1 MIETDDDLNHSLL
14 TQSVTRDG
22 KTVCIEIYEDGEGGW
37 LLEVV
42 DEYGNSNCWES
53 SFATDQEALDEALK
67 TIDEEGIESLIGL
80 PAELQKGMFDTQLSE
95 AELDELDDFLA
106 GEAIQDTSMDVAT
119 LDGFLTAIA
128 IGPRFVSP
136 SEWLPWVW
144 DMDDG
149 EAEAQFNNEA
159 QASRIISF
167 IMRHYNA
174 VTHAFSTDATSF
186 EPIFWRG
193 DQWGAA
199 EWSEGFIM
207 GFRFNDDAWSQ
218 LAIKHPTWFAPFLRL
233 GNEDVAEIDMT
244 NGKAEN
250 LVNEIEPSLLK
261 IHAYWQENSEFQ
273 TAGQASDDL
282 STSSRREFE
291 QVLVGG
297 PKVGRNEPCP
307 CGSGLKY
314 KKCCGA
320 NGKLSAPTVH

>member
-1 MIETDDDLNHSLL
+1 MIETDDDLNHSPLA
-14 TQSVTRDG
+14 QSVTRNG
-22 KTVCIEIYEDGEGGW
+22 KTVRIEIYEDREGGW

-42 DEYGNSNCWES
+42 DEYGNSNVWES
-53 SFATDQEALDEALK
+53 SFASDREALNEALK
-67 TIDEEGIESLIGL
+67 TIDEEGIESLIGS
-80 PAELQKGMFDTQLSE
+80 PAELQKGMFDKQLSE

-106 GEAIQDTSMDVAT
+106 DEAMQNTSMDVAT

-128 IGPRFVSP
+128 IGPRLVSP

-144 DMDDG
+144 DMDEG
-149 EAEAQFNNEA
+149 EAEAQFKSEG
-159 QASRIISF
+159 QANRIISL

-174 VTHAFSTDATSF
+174 VMHAFNTDASSF

-199 EWSEGFIM
+199 EWSEGFIN
-207 GFRFNDDAWSQ
+207 GFQFNDDAWSQ

-244 NGKAEN
+244 SGEAEK
-250 LVNEIEPSLLK
+250 LINEIEPSLLK
-261 IHAYWQENSEFQ
+261 IHAYWQENQE
-273 TAGQASDDL
+273 TVTGQAKDDL
-282 STSSRREFE
+282 STVGRREFE
-291 QVLVGG
+291 QVRAGG
-297 PKVGRNEPCP
+297 PKVGRNEQCP

-320 NGKLSAPTVH
+320 GGTLPAPTVH